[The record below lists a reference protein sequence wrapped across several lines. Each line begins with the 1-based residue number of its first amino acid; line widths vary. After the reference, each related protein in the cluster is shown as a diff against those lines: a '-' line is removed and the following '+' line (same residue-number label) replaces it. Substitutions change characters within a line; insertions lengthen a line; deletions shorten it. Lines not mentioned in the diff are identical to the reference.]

1 MQKEVQTPK
10 PQVQIPATTST
21 EPVIVTP
28 SRFIA
33 KPKRRIYVEPEEM
46 SWYIEQIS
54 LSLSPH
60 KSMTRSDGIWPFLYK
75 V

>member
-1 MQKEVQTPK
+1 M
-10 PQVQIPATTST
+10 
-21 EPVIVTP
+21 TP

-33 KPKRRIYVEPEEM
+33 KPKRRVYVDGEEM

-60 KSMTRSDGIWPFLYK
+60 KSITRSDAVWPVGFLYK